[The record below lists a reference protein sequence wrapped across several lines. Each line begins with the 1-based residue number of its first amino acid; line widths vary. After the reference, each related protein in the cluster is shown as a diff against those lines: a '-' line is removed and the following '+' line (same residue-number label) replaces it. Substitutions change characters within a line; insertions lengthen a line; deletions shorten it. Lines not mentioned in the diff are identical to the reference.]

1 MEQLLLG
8 NGESV
13 FAHISS
19 FEETFVSGGFTTID
33 WIIVGSYF
41 ALLATLGW
49 FLNRQTAE
57 NARDYFLGGNQ
68 MSFWVV
74 AVSVLATSQSA
85 ATFLGG
91 PDQGYRGDYTYVAT
105 NIGAILAA
113 LFVAKFLVPRFY
125 AMRASTVYELL
136 NERYGVVAMKSAGG
150 MYLAGRLL
158 ASGSRLYMA
167 AIAVAMILYGNIQA
181 DSIISA
187 AFVMMMIGFLVTFM
201 GGIRSVLWSD
211 LAQFAIYVL
220 AAVMVLYFLWT
231 AIPATA
237 PQILDGLQNAP
248 GGQNKMQFF
257 NFDLDLSAPFAM
269 ISIVTGLVLLN
280 IGNFGLDQDTS
291 QRLLTCKTANEGTR
305 ALYLSVIVAIPVVWL
320 FVSIGQLLH
329 VFYDRPELMG
339 AGIGAS
345 VTGEFSGE
353 RITIFMHYILNE
365 MPAGLRGLVT
375 VGVIAAAVSTINSGL
390 NSMSSVIVQDFYRPW
405 KEARTNAPETH
416 FVKAGQISMG
426 LVGLALFAT
435 AVLCFFWQ
443 RYTDMALLDFAL
455 SVMVFA
461 YSGLLG
467 VYFTVVFTNRGS
479 TASVIAALAIGFF
492 VTLAQQSYIVDSL
505 GLPES
510 WNSLAFSW
518 QLCIGTLIAFVVCA
532 AAPGTKE
539 DSA

>member
-1 MEQLLLG
+1 M
-8 NGESV
+8 
-13 FAHISS
+13 
-19 FEETFVSGGFTTID
+19 SGGFTTID
-33 WIIVGSYF
+33 WTIVGAYF
-41 ALLATLGW
+41 AMLAALGW
-49 FLNRQTAE
+49 FLNRQKAE
-57 NARDYFLGGNQ
+57 DARDYFLGGNQ
-68 MSFWVV
+68 MSFWIV

-91 PDQGYRGDYTYVAT
+91 PDQGYRGDFTYVAT
-105 NIGAILAA
+105 NIGAIIAA
-113 LFVAKFLVPRFY
+113 IFVAKLLVPRFY

-136 NERYGVVAMKSAGG
+136 NERYGVTAMKSAGG

-187 AFVMMMIGFLVTFM
+187 AFIMMMIGFLVTFM

-211 LAQFAIYVL
+211 LAQFGIYLL

-231 AIPATA
+231 EIPASGA
-237 PQILDGLQNAP
+237 QIVDALRNAP
-248 GGQNKMQFF
+248 DGQNKLQFF
-257 NFDLDLSAPFAM
+257 NMDIDFSAPFAM

-291 QRLLTCKTANEGTR
+291 QRLLTCKDAKEGTR
-305 ALYLSVIVAIPVVWL
+305 ALYLSVIVAVPVVWL
-320 FVSIGQLLH
+320 FVAIGQLLH
-329 VFYDRPELMG
+329 VFYDRPDLMG
-339 AGIGAS
+339 AGIGTS
-345 VTGEFSGE
+345 VSGEFSGE

-405 KEARTNAPETH
+405 KEARSKVAELH
-416 FVKAGQISMG
+416 FVRAGQVSMG
-426 LVGLALFAT
+426 LVGLGLFAT
-435 AVLCFFWQ
+435 AVLCFYWQ

-467 VYFTVVFTNRGS
+467 VYFTVVFTKRGS
-479 TASVIAALAIGFF
+479 TASVIAALAVGFL
-492 VTLAQQSYIVDSL
+492 VSLAQQSYIVDSF
-505 GLPES
+505 GLPDS
-510 WNSLAFSW
+510 WKSLAFSW
-518 QLCIGTLIAFVVCA
+518 QLCIGTLIAFLVCA
-532 AAPGTKE
+532 SVSGSREPANE
-539 DSA
+539 

>member
-8 NGESV
+8 KWGDCFADFES
-13 FAHISS
+13 FK
-19 FEETFVSGGFTTID
+19 ETALSGGFTTID
-33 WIIVGSYF
+33 WVIVGGYF
-41 ALLATLGW
+41 ALLAMLGW
-49 FLNRQTAE
+49 VLNRQKAE
-57 NARDYFLGGNQ
+57 DARDYFLGGNQ

-187 AFVMMMIGFLVTFM
+187 AFIMMMIGFLVTFM

-211 LAQFAIYVL
+211 LAQFAIYLL
-220 AAVMVLYFLWT
+220 AAVMVLYFLWNE
-231 AIPATA
+231 IPASGA
-237 PQILDGLQNAP
+237 QILDGLGNAP
-248 GGQNKMQFF
+248 GGQDKLQFF
-257 NFDLDLSAPFAM
+257 NFDFDFSAPFAM

-291 QRLLTCKTANEGTR
+291 QRLLTCKDASEGTR

-339 AGIGAS
+339 NGLGAN

-375 VGVIAAAVSTINSGL
+375 VGVVAAAVSTINSGL

-405 KEARTNAPETH
+405 KEARESVAEAH
-416 FVKAGQISMG
+416 FVRAGQISMG
-426 LVGLALFAT
+426 LVGLGLFAT

-467 VYFTVVFTNRGS
+467 VYFTVVFTKRGT
-479 TASVIAALAIGFF
+479 TASVVAALVIGFL
-492 VTLAQQSYIVDSL
+492 VTLLQQSYIVDSL
-505 GLPES
+505 GLPDS
-510 WNSLAFSW
+510 WKSLAFSW
-518 QLCIGTLIAFVVCA
+518 QLCIGTLIAFMVCA
-532 AAPGTKE
+532 STTEDKE
-539 DSA
+539 VSA

>member
-1 MEQLLLG
+1 MG

-13 FAHISS
+13 FADHPT
-19 FEETFVSGGFTTID
+19 FRETDVSGGFTTID
-33 WIIVGSYF
+33 WAIVGGYF
-41 ALLATLGW
+41 ALLAALGW
-49 FLNRQTAE
+49 FLNRQKAE
-57 NARDYFLGGNQ
+57 DARDYFLGGNQ

-187 AFVMMMIGFLVTFM
+187 AFIMMMIGFLVTFM

-211 LAQFAIYVL
+211 LAQFAIYLL

-231 AIPATA
+231 EVPASGA
-237 PQILDGLQNAP
+237 QILDGLRNAP
-248 GGQNKMQFF
+248 GGQDKLQFF
-257 NFDLDLSAPFAM
+257 NFDLDFSAPFAM

-291 QRLLTCKTANEGTR
+291 QRLLTCKDAHEGTR

-339 AGIGAS
+339 NGMGAV

-375 VGVIAAAVSTINSGL
+375 VGVVAAAVSTINSGL

-405 KEARTNAPETH
+405 KQARTKVAEAH
-416 FVKAGQISMG
+416 FVRAGQVSMG
-426 LVGLALFAT
+426 LVGLGLFAT

-479 TASVIAALAIGFF
+479 TASVIAALVIGFL

-510 WNSLAFSW
+510 WKSLAFSW
-518 QLCIGTLIAFVVCA
+518 QLCIGTFIAFVVCA
-532 AAPGTKE
+532 LASENKE
-539 DSA
+539 ASA

>member
-1 MEQLLLG
+1 M
-8 NGESV
+8 
-13 FAHISS
+13 
-19 FEETFVSGGFTTID
+19 SGGFTTID
-33 WIIVGSYF
+33 WVIVGGYF
-41 ALLATLGW
+41 ALLAMLGW
-49 FLNRQTAE
+49 VLNRQKAE

-187 AFVMMMIGFLVTFM
+187 AFIMMMIGFLVTFM

-211 LAQFAIYVL
+211 LAQFAIYLL
-220 AAVMVLYFLWT
+220 AAVMVLYFLWNE
-231 AIPATA
+231 IPASGA
-237 PQILDGLQNAP
+237 QILDGLGNAP
-248 GGQNKMQFF
+248 GGQDKLQFF
-257 NFDLDLSAPFAM
+257 NFDFDFSAPFAM

-291 QRLLTCKTANEGTR
+291 QRLLTCKDANEGTR

-339 AGIGAS
+339 NGLGAN

-375 VGVIAAAVSTINSGL
+375 VGVVAAAVSTINSGL

-405 KEARTNAPETH
+405 KEARESVAEAH
-416 FVKAGQISMG
+416 FVRAGQISMG
-426 LVGLALFAT
+426 LVGLGLFAT

-467 VYFTVVFTNRGS
+467 VYFTVVFTKRG
-479 TASVIAALAIGFF
+479 TTTSVVAALVIGFL
-492 VTLAQQSYIVDSL
+492 VTLLQQSYIVDSL
-505 GLPES
+505 GLPDS
-510 WNSLAFSW
+510 WKSLAFSW
-518 QLCIGTLIAFVVCA
+518 QLCIGTLIAFLVCA
-532 AAPGTKE
+532 STTE
-539 DSA
+539 DEEVSA